1 MGSARRPTESEG
13 VEGRRAGCSR
23 RCRRPCGSPR
33 AHPAVP
39 PHYPMQYRVAAHGPT
54 LHRPSHSPQGPRKS
68 IGLSKGVIRQSPEW
82 LWSGP
87 RQLRT
92 AGLPR
97 RPCMRSRRGPAGAER
112 LAQAVFAGVIHN
124 QDHGCLGSIGFC
136 RCSLFDRVRPHTPC
150 SRLRLV
156 PIEHRLH
163 YPLPFM
169 LGPMYLCTQRIR
181 LPQIRCAEL
190 SGSRLCESRR
200 ICARRFGAKA
210 APSVSASAPKPVRVM
225 PTAPALV
232 GMLRVPFASVVAGVL

>member
-1 MGSARRPTESEG
+1 MWQP
-13 VEGRRAGCSR
+13 AGPS
-23 RCRRPCGSPR
+23 CRI
-33 AHPAVP
+33 
-39 PHYPMQYRVAAHGPT
+39 PHYPMQYRVGSPRAHPAPPFT
-54 LHRPSHSPQGPRKS
+54 FSARSTQS

-97 RPCMRSRRGPAGAER
+97 QLRHAVSARTGAER

-150 SRLRLV
+150 SRLRFV

-169 LGPMYLCTQRIR
+169 LGLMYRRTQRILWPPSSSLR
-181 LPQIRCAEL
+181 RAQRQSI
-190 SGSRLCESRR
+190 SRARAVASVRGALGRSR
-200 ICARRFGAKA
+200 
-210 APSVSASAPKPVRVM
+210 PSVSASAPKPVRVM

>member
-1 MGSARRPTESEG
+1 MWQP
-13 VEGRRAGCSR
+13 AGPSCST
-23 RCRRPCGSPR
+23 
-33 AHPAVP
+33 

-82 LWSGP
+82 LRSGP
-87 RQLRT
+87 RHLRT
-92 AGLPR
+92 ARLPR
-97 RPCMRSRRGPAGAER
+97 RLRHAVSARTGAER

-169 LGPMYLCTQRIR
+169 LGLMYSRTQRIR
-181 LPQIRCAEL
+181 LLQVRCAEL
-190 SGSRLCESRR
+190 SGSRS
-200 ICARRFGAKA
+200 
-210 APSVSASAPKPVRVM
+210 SVREYTV
-225 PTAPALV
+225 
-232 GMLRVPFASVVAGVL
+232 ASVRGALG

>member
-1 MGSARRPTESEG
+1 MGSTRRPTESEG
-13 VEGRRAGCSR
+13 VEGRERVAVDAVVDHVAARGPILQYPTLPHAVPR
-23 RCRRPCGSPR
+23 GSPR
-33 AHPAVP
+33 AHPAP
-39 PHYPMQYRVAAHGPT
+39 PFTFSARSTQ
-54 LHRPSHSPQGPRKS
+54 S

-87 RQLRT
+87 RHLRT
-92 AGLPR
+92 ARLPR
-97 RPCMRSRRGPAGAER
+97 RLRHAVSARTGAER

-169 LGPMYLCTQRIR
+169 LGLMYSRTQRI
-181 LPQIRCAEL
+181 L
-190 SGSRLCESRR
+190 
-200 ICARRFGAKA
+200 
-210 APSVSASAPKPVRVM
+210 
-225 PTAPALV
+225 
-232 GMLRVPFASVVAGVL
+232 

>member
-1 MGSARRPTESEG
+1 
-13 VEGRRAGCSR
+13 
-23 RCRRPCGSPR
+23 
-33 AHPAVP
+33 
-39 PHYPMQYRVAAHGPT
+39 MQYRVAAHGPT

-82 LWSGP
+82 QWSGP

-97 RPCMRSRRGPAGAER
+97 RLRHAVSARTGAER

-169 LGPMYLCTQRIR
+169 LGLMYSRTQRI
-181 LPQIRCAEL
+181 LWPPSSSL
-190 SGSRLCESRR
+190 RR
-200 ICARRFGAKA
+200 AQRQSIICARAVASVRGALGRSR
-210 APSVSASAPKPVRVM
+210 PSVSASAPE
-225 PTAPALV
+225 
-232 GMLRVPFASVVAGVL
+232 AGPGDADRAGACWHAARAICIRRGRSTLGWSKAGQSCRRRRMRRR